1 MSTINL
7 LLRLFVFAAGFLLV
21 AVTLSTA
28 IKTYVLPRSANTL
41 LSRLVFRSVFA
52 LFRLRLKRVNTYEQ
66 RDHIMA
72 MFAPTA
78 LLATPVVWLIFILLG
93 YTAMYWATGIQP
105 LKQAF
110 ILSGSSLFTLGFAT
124 DAAWGRLALIYSE
137 ATLGLGLV
145 ALLLAYLP
153 TMYAAFSTRERSVA
167 MLEVRAGSP
176 PSAVELLSRAHRLNS
191 SAMLDPLFA
200 EWEIWFANLEESHT
214 SLAALV
220 FFRSPQ
226 SDRSWVTASGAIL
239 DSAALYLALLQ
250 PESTRQAALCIRA
263 GYIALRRVA
272 DFFQIAYDADP
283 KPDDPVSISRE
294 EFNLAY
300 NTLAAAGLP
309 IVADRDQAWR
319 NFNGWRVNY
328 DTVLVALAALTM
340 APYAPWSSDRS
351 VLSMHLPPSEWER
364 LKVMVRRMGDKKEGA
379 A

>member
-1 MSTINL
+1 MGL
-7 LLRLFVFAAGFLLV
+7 LLRLLVFAAGLALV
-21 AVTLSTA
+21 GWTLYTA
-28 IKTYVLPRSANTL
+28 IQTYVLPRSANTA
-41 LSRLVFRSVFA
+41 LSRLTFQAVLAV
-52 LFRLRLKRVNTYEQ
+52 FRLRLRRVATYEQ
-66 RDHIMA
+66 RDRIMA

-78 LLATPVVWLIFILLG
+78 LLTTPVVWLALIVSG
-93 YTAMYWATGIQP
+93 YTAMFWASGVQP

-124 DAAWGRLALIYSE
+124 DAAWGRLLLIYSE

-153 TMYAAFSTRERSVA
+153 TMYSAFSQRERAVA

-176 PSAVELLSRAHRLNS
+176 PTAVELLSRAWRIQS
-191 SAMLDPLFA
+191 FDVLDDLFA

-226 SDRSWVTASGAIL
+226 PDRSWVTAAGAVL
-239 DSAALYLALLQ
+239 DSAALYLAVLRPDNL
-250 PESTRQAALCIRA
+250 RQAALCIRA

-272 DFFQIAYDADP
+272 DFFGIAYDADP
-283 KPDDPVSISRE
+283 QPGDPTSISHE
-294 EFNLAY
+294 EFDNAY
-300 NTLAAAGLP
+300 HTLAEAGLP
-309 IVADRDQAWR
+309 VTPDREQAWR
-319 NFNGWRVNY
+319 DFNGWRVNY

-351 VLSMHLPPSEWER
+351 VLSMHMPPGEWQR
-364 LKVMVRRMGDKKEGA
+364 LKAHARRLREK
-379 A
+379 